1 MENRQQIILSE
12 IKDLIASINR
22 QVYDLENRFAEL
34 ESLAEESG
42 MPAPKPIDLDLDFV
56 PEETLPAIGSGEG
69 RPAYPESGHE
79 EAEPVHTAEAEQE
92 ELYPSSEDSVA
103 EPRDMHQADM
113 DMQSPAEDKPS
124 ATPDHVVAVMDVLT
138 AREAWRTD
146 MPGTEVKD
154 IRSAISLNDR
164 LLFIK
169 SLFGDDPALFLS
181 TLDRLNSM
189 GTLDEAADFIRSA
202 FPSWDMDSEVV
213 YRFMM
218 AVRRKLR

>member
-34 ESLAEESG
+34 ESLAEKAG
-42 MPAPKPIDLDLDFV
+42 MQDSEPIDLDLD
-56 PEETLPAIGSGEG
+56 
-69 RPAYPESGHE
+69 
-79 EAEPVHTAEAEQE
+79 
-92 ELYPSSEDSVA
+92 SVA
-103 EPRDMHQADM
+103 GPRDMHQADI
-113 DMQSPAEDKPS
+113 DMQSPAEGQSS
-124 ATPDHVVAVMDVLT
+124 ASPDHAVAVMDVLT
-138 AREAWRTD
+138 AKEAWRTD

-181 TLDRLNSM
+181 TVDRLNSM
-189 GTLDEAADFIRSA
+189 ETLDEAADFIRTA

>member
-1 MENRQQIILSE
+1 MSE

-34 ESLAEESG
+34 ESLAEEAG

-56 PEETLPAIGSGEG
+56 PEETLPAIGSGEVM
-69 RPAYPESGHE
+69 PAYPESGHE
-79 EAEPVHTAEAEQE
+79 EADPVH
-92 ELYPSSEDSVA
+92 VA
-103 EPRDMHQADM
+103 EADM
-113 DMQSPAEDKPS
+113 DMQSPAEGQSS
-124 ATPDHVVAVMDVLT
+124 ASPDHVVAVMDVLT

-146 MPGTEVKD
+146 RPGTEVKD

-181 TLDRLNSM
+181 AVDRLNTM
-189 GTLDEAADFIRSA
+189 DNLDEAAEFIRSS